1 MISNRKVLL
10 SVPPY
15 YGIDKSIARAF
26 EKNGVEPVLAK
37 YRYAPYFWERIIRKL
52 INTFNWPKNVVQPL
66 LKLPLIIENKEF
78 IKTAEKYNPSFIFI
92 VKGETLFPQTIWYLK
107 NKIKVP
113 CISYQWDDPFYSS
126 EDQEGIDDYRRKNF
140 ENSMHDY
147 DHIFVFDKHYVGEI
161 KKRGVTNASYLPL
174 ATDEEVYRAIELK
187 DAEKDI
193 YGYDVCFVGMPY
205 HNRVETLNS
214 LKDFN
219 IGVFGDYW
227 ERYLRK
233 MHGKYFKGKANGK
246 KVLKLYVASKI
257 VLNIHHPQSV
267 YGLNTRTFD
276 IPSCGSFQIVDYKK
290 GLQEL
295 FDIGKEIICYQSIDE
310 LIELVR
316 YYLDHPEDRKKIAA
330 KGCSRVRA
338 QHTWYHRMKE
348 VIAFSK

>member
-1 MISNRKVLL
+1 MLSNKKVLL

-15 YGIDKSIARAF
+15 FGMDISIARAF
-26 EKNGVEPVLAK
+26 RKNGVEPVLAK
-37 YRYAPYFWERIIRKL
+37 YRLSSSFWERLIRKFMETL
-52 INTFNWPKNVVQPL
+52 HCSRKAVQPL
-66 LKLPLIIENKEF
+66 MKYPLIIENKNF
-78 IKTAEKYNPSFIFI
+78 IRIAEKYKPSFIFI
-92 VKGETLFPQTIWYLK
+92 VKGENLFPQTIKYLK
-107 NKIKVP
+107 NKMKVP

-126 EDQEGIDDYRRKNF
+126 EDKRGIDDYRRINF

-147 DHIFVFDKHYVGEI
+147 DQIFVFDMHYAEEI
-161 KKRGVTNASYLPL
+161 KIRGVTNVSYLPL
-174 ATDEEVYRAIELK
+174 ATDEEVYRSIELT

-205 HNRVETLNS
+205 QNRLETLNS

-227 ERYLRK
+227 ERYLHK
-233 MHGKYFKGKANGK
+233 MKGNYFKGKASDE

-276 IPSCGSFQIVDYKK
+276 IPSCGSFEIVDYKH

-310 LIELVR
+310 LIDLVH
-316 YYLDHPEDRKKIAA
+316 YFLDHPEDRKRIAE
-330 KGCSRVRA
+330 KGYSRVRR

-348 VIAFSK
+348 VMAFSK